1 MSYNTIILGNGF
13 DLDLGLKTR
22 YKDFLASPQFL
33 ELMDSNSGVCKEFNL
48 YRFIKGQ
55 SELETWGGVEASL
68 LDFVQSINT
77 QLSNESRNTIRL
89 QYEDLEVAIA
99 DYLLNISYE
108 DIRRDSCAYYLLN
121 KLNRIV
127 NVYSFNYTNI
137 NKICNTNYDFVN
149 RIHGTVEEK
158 NAILGVQD
166 ENIMN
171 GLGFVKKSY
180 HSNYN
185 SREFVKDM
193 LASEHILFFGHS
205 MCMSDKEYFRSLFV
219 NSQNN
224 KCKQITFIVYDKN
237 DMDMIAYNIEQIS
250 NTNLSVIRENI
261 KIEFKFTSAPF
272 MEETKKA
279 IDDFIFD
286 SENKNYFCMPAQFI
300 KH

>member
-1 MSYNTIILGNGF
+1 MSYNTVILGNGF

-22 YKDFLASPQFL
+22 YRDFITSPQFL
-33 ELMDSNSGVCKEFNL
+33 ELMDSNLSVCKEFNL

-77 QLSNESRNTIRL
+77 QLNNESRNTIRL

-99 DYLLNISYE
+99 EYLLNISYE
-108 DIRRDSCAYYLLN
+108 DIRRDSCAYYLLH
-121 KLNRIV
+121 KLHRIV

-185 SREFVKDM
+185 SRDFVKDM

-205 MCMSDKEYFRSLFV
+205 MCMSDKEYFRTLFV

-224 KCKQITFIVYDKN
+224 KCKHITFIVYDKN

-261 KIEFKFTSAPF
+261 KIEFKFTSATF
-272 MEETKKA
+272 MEETKKV
-279 IDDFIFD
+279 IDDFFEPKEWYLLP
-286 SENKNYFCMPAQFI
+286 SGKFM
-300 KH
+300 